1 MSHAIT
7 FDTLKYANKLKEAG
21 FTEQQAEIQ
30 AETIKE
36 QSEAIK
42 ELLDNNIATKA
53 DLKHM
58 ENELKRDILHSEE
71 RTTVKINEINY
82 KLTIRLGSLMVAG
95 IVVLA
100 ALIKF

>member
-1 MSHAIT
+1 MGHAIA

-36 QSEAIK
+36 QSEAIREIIEDK
-42 ELLDNNIATKA
+42 LVTKK
-53 DLKHM
+53 DLKQL
-58 ENELKRDILHSEE
+58 ENEIKKEIEDVR
-71 RTTVKINEINY
+71 KEINLMSY
-82 KLTIRLGSLMVAG
+82 KLTIRLGSIMVIG

>member
-1 MSHAIT
+1 VSHAIT

-30 AETIKE
+30 AETIKD
-36 QSEAIK
+36 QSEAIREIIEDK
-42 ELLDNNIATKA
+42 LVTKK
-53 DLKHM
+53 DLKQL
-58 ENELKRDILHSEE
+58 ENEIKKEIEDVR
-71 RTTVKINEINY
+71 KEINLMSY
-82 KLTIRLGSLMVAG
+82 KLTIRLGSIMVVG